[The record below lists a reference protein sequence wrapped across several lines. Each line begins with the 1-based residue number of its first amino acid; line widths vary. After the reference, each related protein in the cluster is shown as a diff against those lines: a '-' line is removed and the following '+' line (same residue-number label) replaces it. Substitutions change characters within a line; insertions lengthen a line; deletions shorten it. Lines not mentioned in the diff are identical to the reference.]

1 MMKIRIYTDTDGHAP
16 FEYWLEAL
24 PDRIARAKIR
34 ARVARVESG
43 NFGDCKLLRDGVS
56 EMRIDYG
63 PGYRV
68 YFMRRGFALVIL
80 LAGGNKSTQDADIAR
95 AITIAKE
102 WSD

>member
-1 MMKIRIYTDTDGHAP
+1 MMKIRIYTDTEGHAP

-95 AITIAKE
+95 AITIAQE